1 MGVQKVSFD
10 DIATSCGN
18 LKNLASALD
27 ATSEVTADA
36 VANIKDPTWDGD
48 AARAFADK
56 LKKLVDNLPEA
67 NRQLALSVLFLASCA
82 DGYEKL
88 GQDSV
93 KQLKDIIG
101 GQEYIDRY
109 DVNSAPT
116 PDLTARI
123 ADTYGKEP
131 NKDGDK
137 DGDNTNKDNNNKDNN
152 NNDNNNKGNNNN
164 NNRGGS
170 NNGYNSYSYS
180 TGPGGTGGGS
190 TDITPGIV
198 GGAITGLLSTAMAG
212 QTVELPEDLEQGA
225 YTVTGYDYWIKSG
238 EPMVWA
244 EGTNQ
249 RKVADIWKAQ
259 GSKFKNGIAVIQV
272 EVDDGKGGKKIEER
286 YLVAVTTKFGQPG
299 DCIDV
304 TLEDGTV
311 IPCIIGDS
319 KGSDAGSEWGHNLS
333 GGKVNVLE
341 FEVQREKYLSSGNPT
356 TAKWGL
362 EWDSNSPVKNIKNN
376 GTIIGAQMKQ
386 DGTATTT
393 SGGATGVTA

>member
-1 MGVQKVSFD
+1 MAVQRVSFD

-18 LKNLASALD
+18 LKNLASAIE
-27 ATSEVTADA
+27 ATSDVTQDA

-48 AARAFADK
+48 AARAYASK

-88 GQDSV
+88 GDASV
-93 KQLKDIIG
+93 KALKDIVG
-101 GQEYIDRY
+101 GQDYIDKY

-116 PDLTARI
+116 PDLSARI
-123 ADTYGKEP
+123 SDTYGKDTTKVDDADDKG
-131 NKDGDK
+131 KDTTKVDDASDK
-137 DGDNTNKDNNNKDNN
+137 GKDKGKDT
-152 NNDNNNKGNNNN
+152 
-164 NNRGGS
+164 GGKQDTG
-170 NNGYNSYSYS
+170 GYSGYRYS
-180 TGPGGTGGGS
+180 TGPTGTTSPTAVTVGGT
-190 TDITPGIV
+190 
-198 GGAITGLLSTAMAG
+198 ITGLVSTAMAG
-212 QTVELPEDLEQGA
+212 KTVEIPEEIKQGS

-259 GSKFKNGIAVIQV
+259 GSKFKNGIAVV
-272 EVDDGKGGKKIEER
+272 NVDGKDR
-286 YLVAVTTKFGQPG
+286 YLVAVSTKFGKPG

-311 IPCIIGDS
+311 IPCVIGDS
-319 KGSDAGSEWGHNLS
+319 KGSDAGSEWGHNLA
-333 GGKVNVLE
+333 GGKINVLE

-356 TAKWGL
+356 TEKWGL
-362 EWDSNSPVKNIKNN
+362 EWDSSSAIASIKNN
-376 GTIIGAQMKQ
+376 GSIVGATMKT
-386 DGTATTT
+386 DTNTNPNGTAVK
-393 SGGATGVTA
+393 A

>member
-1 MGVQKVSFD
+1 MATQKVSFD

-18 LKNLASALD
+18 LKNLAAALD
-27 ATSEVTADA
+27 ATNDVCQDA
-36 VANIKDPTWDGD
+36 AAGIKSPTWAGD
-48 AARAFADK
+48 AATAFAEQ

-93 KQLKDIIG
+93 KLLKDIVG
-101 GQEYIDRY
+101 GQDYIDKY

-123 ADTYGKEP
+123 ADTYGKDP
-131 NKDGDK
+131 AKDEDKGKDTDK
-137 DGDNTNKDNNNKDNN
+137 DKDTGDSGKQNTGNRNTG
-152 NNDNNNKGNNNN
+152 GNNTSGS
-164 NNRGGS
+164 GGYS
-170 NNGYNSYSYS
+170 SYSYS

-190 TDITPGIV
+190 SDITAGVV
-198 GGAITGLLSTAMAG
+198 GGTITGLVAGAMAG
-212 QTVELPEDLEQGA
+212 QTVNIPEDVQQGA

-249 RKVADIWKAQ
+249 RKVAEIWKQQ
-259 GSKFKNGIAVIQV
+259 GSKFKNGIAVV
-272 EVDDGKGGKKIEER
+272 NVDGKDR

-311 IPCIIGDS
+311 IPCVIGDS
-319 KGSDAGSEWGHNLS
+319 KGSDAGSEWGHNLA

-356 TAKWGL
+356 TEKWGL
-362 EWDSNSPVKNIKNN
+362 EWNSSSPVKSIKNN
-376 GTIIGAQMKQ
+376 GSIIGAQM
-386 DGTATTT
+386 DT
-393 SGGATGVTA
+393 SNSNSGATQA